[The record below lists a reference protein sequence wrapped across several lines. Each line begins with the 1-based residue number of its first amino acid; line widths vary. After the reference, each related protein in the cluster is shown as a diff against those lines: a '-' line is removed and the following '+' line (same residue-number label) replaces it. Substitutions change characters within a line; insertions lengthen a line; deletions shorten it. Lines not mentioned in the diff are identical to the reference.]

1 MVKSTTANATVEVQ
15 RHLSE
20 PNIPRSED
28 PLQFWAQHKHVYPHL
43 YVLAHNILYT
53 PASSV
58 PCELVFS
65 KAGIVVSKKGNRL
78 SPGTV
83 EKVIFLNKNYI

>member
-1 MVKSTTANATVEVQ
+1 MQSATANATAEVQ
-15 RHLSE
+15 CYLTE

-28 PLQFWAQHKHVYPHL
+28 PIQFWAVHKHVYPNL
-43 YVLAHNILYT
+43 YVLARGTLCT

-58 PCELVFS
+58 PCERVFS
-65 KAGIVVSKKGNRL
+65 KASEVVSKKGNRL

-83 EKVIFLNKNYI
+83 E